1 MASSIVAV
9 AIEAARMVK
18 SFVIVVS
25 RGWPEIPALWSI
37 ERPELL
43 RMQAIPERTP

>member
-9 AIEAARMVK
+9 AIEAAGVVK

-25 RGWPEIPALWSI
+25 MGWPEIPAL
-37 ERPELL
+37 
-43 RMQAIPERTP
+43 